1 MIRGC
6 KLIACVISHTF
17 CCRCIGKF
25 SCQLISYNMQ
35 FEPSVIF
42 KSMDITI
49 NTQDVE
55 FLERIVEYM
64 KLLQSLCKIKVLFLV
79 NIKLYLTD
87 EQMILLYREA
97 EYINLQL
104 VLIEHIMK
112 STIFEEKVVVIDKDD
127 CIINL

>member
-1 MIRGC
+1 
-6 KLIACVISHTF
+6 
-17 CCRCIGKF
+17 
-25 SCQLISYNMQ
+25 
-35 FEPSVIF
+35 
-42 KSMDITI
+42 MDITI